1 MSSLERGRWGSDLQT
16 VAMNMWDREKRVTE
30 ITAHCS
36 STLADNNFTTLQDMC
51 VCLSAY
57 VHEAIYRKFKL
68 NERKRRYTCISDLHT
83 CWNFCATKDSS
94 PCNSTL
100 IRDRLH
106 LEQEERATPRL
117 QHRRQ
122 RDQEGRWSER
132 TEVMEAR
139 LDRRSIHGE
148 ESVVFS
154 GSIGVELDSEGSIVS
169 ACTEH

>member
-68 NERKRRYTCISDLHT
+68 NERKRRYTCISNLLT
-83 CWNFCATKDSS
+83 CWNFCATRDSS

-100 IRDRLH
+100 LSARDRLR
-106 LEQEERATPRL
+106 LKREERTTARL
-117 QHRRQ
+117 QRRRQ
-122 RDQEGRWSER
+122 SEQEGRRSER
-132 TEVMEAR
+132 TEVREAR
-139 LDRRSIHGE
+139 VDRRSVRRVQWIHRR
-148 ESVVFS
+148 
-154 GSIGVELDSEGSIVS
+154 GVR
-169 ACTEH
+169 